1 MIDPNHRQL
10 ATAAKAPGYVSR
22 YESGWR
28 VSLAACLAFGVAS
41 LGGCD
46 HPAFNCS
53 GENYRGGCLP
63 AAEGYEATPPP
74 PPAYVAPSG
83 PSIPAAGVTPA
94 AMTRAAVAP
103 AVVPRGDPAT
113 FADVD
118 DKQCRSYGLLFGS
131 RDYADCRIRL
141 SAQHRGL
148 DPNIGAATRGQG
160 GR

>member
-1 MIDPNHRQL
+1 MIDPNHRRL
-10 ATAAKAPGYVSR
+10 ATAAKTPGFVSR
-22 YESGWR
+22 YEGGWR
-28 VSLAACLAFGVAS
+28 VSLAACLAFGVVS

-63 AAEGYEATPPP
+63 AAEGYAATPPP
-74 PPAYVAPSG
+74 TPVNVVPSG
-83 PSIPAAGVTPA
+83 PSIPAAGVTP
-94 AMTRAAVAP
+94 AAVAP

-118 DKQCRSYGLLFGS
+118 DRQCRSYGLIFGS

-141 SAQHRGL
+141 SAQHRGF
-148 DPNIGAATRGQG
+148 DPNTGVTTPGQS